1 MNKHIA
7 SKDILE
13 SFEKLSKDFLELS
26 LSSEVS
32 LVESLPTPLEFLK
45 KWVMP
50 NVPVLFRQAVRHWP
64 ALKKWTNQYLRDKI
78 GQKEVTVAVT
88 PTGYGDAVC
97 DGYFVMPEERKM
109 TMNSFINILEGHGQ
123 DNYVYYIQKQNSNLT
138 EEFEELVSDVAME
151 LSWATSAF
159 GVEPDAVNF
168 WMGDKRAVTSMH
180 KDHYENIYC
189 VVRGQKDFIL
199 IPPTDLPWV
208 PYENFQAAVYKTSED
223 GQFHIEKDESFGI
236 VPWIPVDPEQPDY
249 QCYPKF
255 QRATKLWCSVQE
267 GDALYL
273 PSLWFHHVRQSHGC
287 IAVNFWYDMDFDVKY
302 AYFKFLERLSNV
314 VFPSEPAS

>member
-1 MNKHIA
+1 
-7 SKDILE
+7 
-13 SFEKLSKDFLELS
+13 
-26 LSSEVS
+26 
-32 LVESLPTPLEFLK
+32 
-45 KWVMP
+45 MP